1 MGAAVSNNYS
11 STLFAGEVSRIVK
24 RHDAAVPLFM
34 YLAFQSVHN
43 PYDDPINSGVPGT
56 DVNESFPEILDQ
68 TRRIYAGMVAA
79 LDAGVT
85 EVEAAYKDAGIWDDT
100 ITIFSTDNVSA
111 VCPRLMHVHSLTGG

>member
-56 DVNESFPEILDQ
+56 DVNESFPEILEQ